1 MQNRRNIVLTST
13 LITFSKK
20 IMLSEIENLIKNSH
34 YQNEVQK
41 GRSTDDNLII
51 LMAITNKNF
60 RLGKYVFNSGRFGK
74 TLIQV
79 LNILETGIG
88 EKRWRCCI
96 Y

>member
-1 MQNRRNIVLTST
+1 
-13 LITFSKK
+13 
-20 IMLSEIENLIKNSH
+20 MLSEIENLIKNSH

-41 GRSTDDNLII
+41 GRSKDDNLII
-51 LMAITNKNF
+51 LMAITNNNF

-79 LNILETGIG
+79 LNILEKGTG
-88 EKRWRCCI
+88 EKRWRCCT